1 MIQAITE
8 TDFKSYIQTED
19 NRIDTSVGS
28 SLIRHLV
35 KFTNDMDDS
44 VQYAYA
50 SVETINNRY
59 TEFQY
64 LYSPSPD
71 VYTGKVNLLPAGF
84 WKYEYYE
91 VSWEE
96 EVIISNGFAPATET
110 DVLTPAAVNKGVVQ
124 GLVTK
129 GKMYVAEKSG
139 TEEVQYTQH
148 TEPSGT
154 NYIYYGQG
162 WQPTDEGADLGA
174 WYRKGTL
181 ITLSG
186 VGVSSWG
193 DSGTFGVD
201 MVQATTSEQP
211 SYSSG
216 VLTFNPTNTQNLQ
229 SSSQISIAGA
239 FTIGFKATPTSYT
252 GTVIA
257 DNTTAGEFIRYNGTS
272 KIRVQIDAGTA
283 VDLDLDSGTW
293 GADYIVITRDGSNL
307 LNLYVNGVKQADSGT
322 LAGTSDIDTIGVRR
336 TDQSPFDGTIEE
348 IMIFRETSATLVAN
362 INTRLASL

>member
-44 VQYAYA
+44 VHYAYA

-71 VYTGKVNLLPAGF
+71 VYTGKVNLLPVGY

-91 VSWEE
+91 VRWTE
-96 EVIISNGFAPATET
+96 EVVISNGFAPATET
-110 DVLTPAAVNKGVVQ
+110 DVLTPPAVNKGVVM

-139 TEEVQYTQH
+139 TEQVQYTQH
-148 TEPSGT
+148 TEPSAT

-162 WQPTDEGADLGA
+162 WQPTDEGTNLGA

-181 ITLSG
+181 ITLAT
-186 VGVSSWG
+186 GVSAWG
-193 DSGTFGVD
+193 DSGTFGVN
-201 MVQATTSEQP
+201 MVQATASEQP
-211 SYSSG
+211 SYSGG
-216 VLTFNPTNTQNLQ
+216 VLTFVPANTSNLQ
-229 SSSQISIAGA
+229 STSQISIAGA

-252 GTVIA
+252 GTVVA

-283 VDLDLDSGTW
+283 VDLDLDSGAW
-293 GADYIVITRDGSNL
+293 GADYIVITRDGSDL
-307 LNLYVNGVKQADSGT
+307 LNMYVNGVKQADSGT

-348 IMIFRETSATLVAN
+348 IMIFRETNATLVSN
-362 INTRLASL
+362 VNTRLASL